1 VFHVDSGSTFLLSLH
16 CSWILSR
23 LKIDHFK
30 KGVRQYVYFHTQ
42 TIVSC
47 VMCVEIGIGI
57 ELTAALL
64 GVMLW
69 LATAYVS
76 CVDVS

>member
-1 VFHVDSGSTFLLSLH
+1 MFHVDSGSTFLLSLH

-69 LATAYVS
+69 LATAYLCIV
-76 CVDVS
+76 C